1 LPGEVYAIV
10 SAFLWALSST
20 MVKSQTSKMP
30 IILMNALR
38 TVPAMLVYW
47 GFLLAT
53 GRIGE
58 PFSLPLRSWA
68 FLGGSTLIGL
78 AVGDLLYFQSMK
90 VIGLGRAL
98 PLANVYPFFTML
110 LALLFLDERIDWTVA
125 AGAALIVS
133 GAYLLAFPRGTK
145 GINKRGD
152 GGELDLK
159 GVAMALAAAVC
170 WGTSTVLLRL
180 GLEDVAVPVANVI
193 RLSIL
198 AVILF
203 SLAARQGQLAQVPS
217 YLRRERRA
225 TLGVVLLA
233 GVIGMTLG
241 TFTFLAAVQR
251 AGAARTSILTSA
263 MPLFGVPFSL
273 ILGERLTARAMLG
286 TALTIGGVWLTIW

>member
-20 MVKSQTSKMP
+20 LVKSQTTKMP
-30 IILMNALR
+30 IVLMNALR
-38 TVPAMLVYW
+38 TVPAILVYW
-47 GFLLAT
+47 GYLLAT

-68 FLGGSTLIGL
+68 FLGGSTVIGM
-78 AVGDLLYFQSMK
+78 AIGDLLYFQSMK
-90 VIGLGRAL
+90 YIGLGRTL
-98 PLANVYPFFTML
+98 PLSNVYPFFTML
-110 LALLFLDERIDWTVA
+110 LALFLLDERIDWTVA

-133 GAYLLAFPRGTK
+133 GAYLLAFPRGTSGIREK
-145 GINKRGD
+145 GRGS
-152 GGELDLK
+152 ELDLR

-180 GLEDVAVPVANVI
+180 GLENVAVPVANVI

-203 SLAARQGQLAQVPS
+203 GLAARQGQLSQVPT
-217 YLRRERRA
+217 YVRRGHRA
-225 TLGVVLLA
+225 TLGIVLLTSI
-233 GVIGMTLG
+233 VGMILG
-241 TFTFLAAVQR
+241 TLTYLAAVQS

-273 ILGERLTARAMLG
+273 ILGERLTARAVLG
-286 TALTIGGVWLTIW
+286 TILTIGGVMSTVL